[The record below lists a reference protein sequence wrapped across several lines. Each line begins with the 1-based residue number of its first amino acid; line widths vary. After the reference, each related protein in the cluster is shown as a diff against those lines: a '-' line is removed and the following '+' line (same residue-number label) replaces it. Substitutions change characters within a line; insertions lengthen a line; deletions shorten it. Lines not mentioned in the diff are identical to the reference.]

1 MARSKPRDVK
11 PSNESAS
18 DVLRRG
24 REDYLARAWRD
35 AYDALCEA
43 DREGALGWE
52 DLERLAVSAGLIGD
66 DEKLL
71 ETQERLH
78 PVHLDAGRELRAPH
92 SAFLIRFPL
101 MSLREMGRAPALLP
115 RAERT
120 LQ

>member
-71 ETQERLH
+71 TTQERLH
-78 PVHLDAGRELRAPH
+78 RVPLAAGPHLRAPH
-92 SAFLIRFPL
+92 SPFSLPFRLF
-101 MSLREMGRAPALLP
+101 SLRAMRPPHARLA
-115 RAERT
+115 
-120 LQ
+120 